1 MLESLRMPDERMLT
15 RRERFSTLGWVWT
28 NLSARPLRST
38 LSMIAVCAQ
47 VVLVLMVTG
56 LTSGIVS
63 EWAKRV
69 EGVGADILVQPPN
82 SSVFLPFSGA
92 VMQESLAD
100 QIAALPGVD
109 EVAPTLVL
117 TDPGNFGLVYGI
129 DFARFNAL
137 STGFLFLAG
146 RPFQAPSEALADDI
160 VTQTH
165 HLKIG
170 DKAHLL
176 NRDFTVVGIVAHGK
190 GARYFIPLK
199 AAQDIAGAESRA
211 SLFYVRSK
219 GDTEGARAQIV
230 KLLPTYRVRTMSEYL
245 TLMNSSSLP
254 ELRPFVRSMVGLG
267 LVVSFLV
274 VLLTMNT
281 MVLERTRE
289 IGILKA
295 LGLSRGAILRLLLG
309 EAWMMSVIGS
319 LAGIGLSLAIRV
331 ILREAVPTLTVLISL
346 RWVFHSIWLA
356 LVAASAGAL
365 FPALRA
371 AQFDP
376 VDALAYE

>member
-1 MLESLRMPDERMLT
+1 MLESLPVPDDTVLASPQ
-15 RRERFSTLGWVWT
+15 RFSTFAWVWT
-28 NLSARPLRST
+28 NLTARPLRST

-47 VVLVLMVTG
+47 VVLILMVTG
-56 LTSGIVS
+56 LTSGIVW

-82 SSVFLPFSGA
+82 ASIFFTFSGG
-92 VMQESLAD
+92 VMQESLAA

-129 DFARFNAL
+129 DFGRFNAL

-146 RPFQAPSEALADDI
+146 GPFQGPYQALADDI
-160 VTQTH
+160 VVQTR

-170 DKAHLL
+170 DTVHLL
-176 NRDFTVVGIVAHGK
+176 NRDFTIAGIVAHGK

-199 AAQDIAGAESRA
+199 TAQDIAGAEGRA
-211 SLFYVRSK
+211 SLLYVRSK
-219 GDTEGARAQIV
+219 GDTEGTRAQIV

-254 ELRPFVRSMVGLG
+254 EIKPFVHSMVGLG
-267 LVVSFLV
+267 VVVSFLV

-309 EAWMMSVIGS
+309 EAWMMAAIGS
-319 LAGIGLSLAIRV
+319 LAGIGLSLFIRV
-331 ILREAVPTLTVLISL
+331 ILRETVPTLTVLLSS
-346 RWVFHSIWLA
+346 RWMFDSIWLA
-356 LVAASAGAL
+356 LAAASAGAL

-371 AQFDP
+371 ARFDP
-376 VDALAYE
+376 VEALAYE